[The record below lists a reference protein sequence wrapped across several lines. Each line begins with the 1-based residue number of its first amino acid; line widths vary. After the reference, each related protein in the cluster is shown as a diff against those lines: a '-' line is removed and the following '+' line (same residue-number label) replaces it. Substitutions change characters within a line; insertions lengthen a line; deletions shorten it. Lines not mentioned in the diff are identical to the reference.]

1 MIHQSTVARDSSALC
16 CKSRFYPAER
26 DKVENS
32 HITNIQNLWKKS
44 KKNCKKSKKIWKKS
58 EAIEEEISKISG
70 RNQNYFKKKSEKFQ
84 EKI

>member
-1 MIHQSTVARDSSALC
+1 MTPHLYAA
-16 CKSRFYPAER
+16 
-26 DKVENS
+26 KVVFTQRKETKLKIVILLIYKIIGRNP
-32 HITNIQNLWKKS
+32 KKLGS
-44 KKNCKKSKKIWKKS
+44 NPKKIWKKS